1 MSDAP
6 TPFVPSVPESGQP
19 GQPVVPAVPPV
30 PPVEGTPAPRYGEF
44 APVESAPVGS
54 ADVGSTPVGS
64 APAAPAPVAAA
75 AGQPAMYSG
84 TAAPVAP
91 QAGYPQQGYTQGYAQ
106 QGYAQ
111 GYPQQAQPGYPQPG
125 YAQAGPVYGQPGF
138 GSTPGPKRR
147 TWDVVLTIILLVL
160 GLGGTLLGV
169 LYGIIFSSPE
179 LIDDAFRQQGLGG
192 FDGEVGATPLVLIVS
207 HVVLYLVAAGLSIL
221 LLVKKKIAFYIP
233 LIAGVVAAV
242 IFWAALIMLMLSDPD
257 FAGTYGR

>member
-1 MSDAP
+1 M
-6 TPFVPSVPESGQP
+6 
-19 GQPVVPAVPPV
+19 
-30 PPVEGTPAPRYGEF
+30 PPVEGSPAPRFGEF
-44 APVESAPVGS
+44 APVESAQ
-54 ADVGSTPVGS
+54 TP
-64 APAAPAPVAAA
+64 AAA
-75 AGQPAMYSG
+75 APGQPVMYSG
-84 TAAPVAP
+84 TTTPGAPAAGYDAASAP
-91 QAGYPQQGYTQGYAQ
+91 AQQNPGYPAAGYPQAQSGYPQ
-106 QGYAQ
+106 QQ
-111 GYPQQAQPGYPQPG
+111 GYPQQPGYSQPGYPQAAYP
-125 YAQAGPVYGQPGF
+125 QAAPVYGQPGF
-138 GSTPGPKRR
+138 GSTPAPKRR

-257 FAGTYGR
+257 FAATYGR